1 MSGLPTGASPPAAC
15 HVLIA
20 PGSPH
25 GVLTTSGVCAQP
37 ESVAAP
43 KCCPFPS
50 WAFAPPSRPGLSGL
64 TMRATAWH
72 PLMTLAREAVG
83 DCSPVALQPGLQ
95 RLPPGELCQ
104 PLSRLACRLGVSG
117 RRPVVLP
124 PLDAWA
130 WRTLQR
136 SKPPGLS
143 PDFPTRCS
151 PPAARFPT
159 LRWFRSP
166 LGVLHTLGVL
176 SSAGVRC
183 AGEEQAPRR
192 P

>member
-50 WAFAPPSRPGLSGL
+50 WAFAPPSRLGLSGL

-72 PLMTLAREAVG
+72 PLMTLARG
-83 DCSPVALQPGLQ
+83 SR
-95 RLPPGELCQ
+95 RLLTG
-104 PLSRLACRLGVSG
+104 G
-117 RRPVVLP
+117 
-124 PLDAWA
+124 
-130 WRTLQR
+130 
-136 SKPPGLS
+136 
-143 PDFPTRCS
+143 
-151 PPAARFPT
+151 
-159 LRWFRSP
+159 
-166 LGVLHTLGVL
+166 
-176 SSAGVRC
+176 SSAGPSASPPRGAVPTALAIGLPPWRFWPASRGVATTGRLGLAYAPAKQAARSLSGLPYKVFPACCPLSHLAVVPLPPRC
-183 AGEEQAPRR
+183 FAHPRGFEFSRR
-192 P
+192 PLRW